1 MSDAKKAKVSPPS
14 EDEDEDEDED
24 EECKFF
30 IGDLPSELFSKIVKM
45 YMDGAEKREERIN
58 RIATLRLVSR
68 GSAQPLLKAMCNEAV
83 KMSDEMT
90 EKMVD
95 LPHTEFVMSWMV
107 GAVGMSLYNKI
118 MDNGSPQMCLD
129 AVKLMKPIH
138 RAKNH
143 KERLLALADAL
154 DISDA
159 QERDVLVETMGN
171 VYH

>member
-1 MSDAKKAKVSPPS
+1 MSEAKKAKVQAPS
-14 EDEDEDEDED
+14 DDAD
-24 EECKFF
+24 EEDNDDALF
-30 IGDLPSELFSKIVKM
+30 IGDLPPELFSKIVKM
-45 YMDGAEKREERIN
+45 YMHGVEKREERIN
-58 RIATLRLVSR
+58 RIATLRLVTK
-68 GSAQPLLKAMCNEAV
+68 GFAQHLLKAMCNEAV
-83 KMSDEMT
+83 KMSDEIT

-107 GAVGMSLYNKI
+107 NAVGMSLYNKI
-118 MDNGSPQMCLD
+118 MDNGSPQMCLH

-154 DISDA
+154 DIDDA